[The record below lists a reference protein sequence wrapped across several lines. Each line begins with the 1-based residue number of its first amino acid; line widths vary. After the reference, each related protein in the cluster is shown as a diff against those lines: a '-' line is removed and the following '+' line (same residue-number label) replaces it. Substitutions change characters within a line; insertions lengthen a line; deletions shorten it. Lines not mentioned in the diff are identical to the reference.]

1 MKMKKTGTY
10 PQRKNEYSGIVEKY
24 SANISYEKI
33 RACPVNTGPLP
44 PGERASIRIMGMRR
58 HHHCLK
64 GDGEDPDRFRE
75 GSSPTAR
82 TRRSPLNNECH
93 IKMRFL

>member
-33 RACPVNTGPLP
+33 RACPVNT
-44 PGERASIRIMGMRR
+44 
-58 HHHCLK
+58 
-64 GDGEDPDRFRE
+64 
-75 GSSPTAR
+75 
-82 TRRSPLNNECH
+82 
-93 IKMRFL
+93 